1 VNRRIS
7 RVPALHVSQL
17 FVAGDLPGAP
27 DDVLRAADVPERRD
41 MTISEAAALTW
52 LLCGP
57 TEKPLGVA
65 GYRDVYDYQT
75 SSDVREVTH
84 LAGSARAVVDL
95 VRFLIADAK
104 MRRCTGRMDAGNER
118 MIRLLGRLGCI
129 SKRVFWESA

>member
-1 VNRRIS
+1 MNRGIS

-17 FVAGDLPGAP
+17 FVTGDIPSAP
-27 DDVLRAADVPERRD
+27 DDVVQAAEVPESREP
-41 MTISEAAALTW
+41 TIAEFAAVTW

-65 GYRDVYDYQT
+65 AYRDVYDRQT

-104 MRRCTGRMDAGNER
+104 PKRCTGRMDASNER
-118 MIRLLGRLGCI
+118 MIRLLGRLACMR
-129 SKRVFWESA
+129 KRVISESA